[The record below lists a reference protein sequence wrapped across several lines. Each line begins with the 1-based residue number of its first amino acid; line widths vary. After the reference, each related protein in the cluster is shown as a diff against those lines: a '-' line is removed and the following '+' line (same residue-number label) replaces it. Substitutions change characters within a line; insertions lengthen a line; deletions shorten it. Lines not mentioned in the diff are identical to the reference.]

1 MNFPLIAAS
10 ALTIHKSQGSTF
22 DFKISVDIGEK
33 EVMGSTFVALSRVK
47 KFEDL
52 RVKPFNFDR
61 FGLLASGTY
70 VEDRA
75 EAMSELEE
83 IEFLWDE
90 D

>member
-1 MNFPLIAAS
+1 
-10 ALTIHKSQGSTF
+10 
-22 DFKISVDIGEK
+22 
-33 EVMGSTFVALSRVK
+33 MGSTFVALSRVK

-75 EAMSELEE
+75 EAMSKLEE